1 MPRRAEGR
9 ALAVSTGKITV
20 YAALA
25 ANAAIA
31 ITKFVAAEI
40 GGSSAL
46 FSEGLHSVVDTGDS
60 LLLLLGLY
68 LSKRPATPRHPYGHG
83 AEVYFWSTVVAMSI
97 FGMGG
102 GVSIY
107 EGILHL
113 QHPQAPVDVW
123 LGLGVLLAAF
133 AFEGVSWLFAV
144 RGFGKV
150 RGRRSVWEAIK
161 RSKDPTTFMIL
172 LEDSAALLGVV
183 AAAAGLALAHWLD
196 APVFDALGS
205 IAIGVLLVVVG
216 VVLGRE
222 TWSLLLGES
231 ASGEIVDSIRALAT
245 AQPGVR
251 DVRAARTMHIG
262 PDVVHVDLDLV
273 VEPAASAVDVS
284 RQIEAAIRDRHP
296 QIRRVSVR
304 FPA

>member
-1 MPRRAEGR
+1 M
-9 ALAVSTGKITV
+9 
-20 YAALA
+20 
-25 ANAAIA
+25 
-31 ITKFVAAEI
+31 I

-60 LLLLLGLY
+60 LLLLLGLR

-83 AEVYFWSTVVAMSI
+83 TEIYFWSTVVAMSI

-107 EGILHL
+107 QGILHL
-113 QHPQAPVDVW
+113 QHPREPEDVW
-123 LGLGVLLAAF
+123 LGLGVLAAAF
-133 AFEGVSWLFAV
+133 VFEGVSWVFAV

-150 RGRRSVWEAIK
+150 RGRRGVWQAIK
-161 RSKDPTTFMIL
+161 RSKDPTTFIIL
-172 LEDSAALLGVV
+172 LEDTAALLGIL
-183 AAAAGLALAHWLD
+183 AAAAGLALAHWLH
-196 APVFDALGS
+196 APVFDALAS
-205 IAIGVLLVVVG
+205 IAIGVLLVIVG

-231 ASGEIVDSIRALAT
+231 ASGEIVESIRALAG

-273 VEPAASAVDVS
+273 VEPSASAVDVS
-284 RQIEAAIRDRHP
+284 REIEAAVRDKHP
-296 QIRRVSVR
+296 EIHRVSVR
-304 FPA
+304 FPE

>member
-1 MPRRAEGR
+1 
-9 ALAVSTGKITV
+9 VSEGKITV

-31 ITKFVAAEI
+31 VTKFVAAEL

-60 LLLLLGLY
+60 LLLLLGLR
-68 LSKRPATPRHPYGHG
+68 LAKRPASRRHPYGHG

-113 QHPQAPVDVW
+113 EHPSEPADVW

-133 AFEGVSWLFAV
+133 VFEGISWIFAV

-150 RGRRSVWEAIK
+150 RGRRGVWQAIK
-161 RSKDPTTFMIL
+161 RSKDPTTFIIL
-172 LEDSAALLGVV
+172 LEDTAALLGIL
-183 AAAAGLALAHWLD
+183 AAAAGLALAHWLR

-205 IAIGVLLVVVG
+205 IAIGVLLVIVG
-216 VVLGRE
+216 VILGRE

-231 ASGEIVDSIRALAT
+231 ASGEIVESIRALAG

-251 DVRAARTMHIG
+251 EVRDARTMHIG
-262 PDVVHVDLDLV
+262 PDVVHVDLDLI
-273 VEPAASAVDVS
+273 VESSASAVDVS
-284 RQIEAAIRDRHP
+284 RRIEAAVRDKHAA
-296 QIRRVSVR
+296 IRRVSVR
-304 FPA
+304 FPE